1 MNSPKLVV
9 YRAGHP
15 VEARHV
21 RAYLQTRKIDGV
33 EIEDHVFRAR
43 PMPGIASLQEAYDQ
57 SGYHILVPPARADE
71 ARTILEEA
79 KQQNVSFAA
88 DPADLRGLY

>member
-43 PMPGIASLQEAYDQ
+43 PVAGTASLQEAYDQ
-57 SGYHILVPPARADE
+57 SGFHILVPPGQAAE
-71 ARTILEEA
+71 ARLILEDA

-88 DPADLRGLY
+88 DAGDLRGLY